1 MESGNGKRKTRLGF
15 RLNGEEVEVAC
26 FPHKTLLEVLR
37 EDLGLTGTKHGCE
50 LGECGTCTVLV
61 DDQAILS
68 CLALGLDMEGR
79 DVTTVEGMAHSGKLH
94 PLQETFAELG
104 AAQCGY
110 CTPGILLAAKQLLD
124 ENKQPTREQIKEALS
139 GNLCRCTGYL
149 KIFEA
154 VEMAVESGRV
164 GEWESG
170 RAGEWESGRVG
181 ERESRGEREE
191 HLESE
196 LCGSQLPPLTINPP
210 TSSPALPLSHS
221 PALPSPLKVVGK
233 HFRKVDARAKCTG
246 QTRYADDIQ
255 LPRML
260 FAKLLRS
267 PMPHALIKRIDLS
280 RAQAVP
286 GVAAIITGRDLPIP
300 YGILPVSQDEH
311 TLCIEKVRMV
321 GDPVAAVAAIDEDT
335 ALEAI
340 NSIIVEYERLEAIG
354 SIEEALKKPEP
365 RIHEYGEG
373 GNIHKKVHLQFGDLD
388 RGFAEADLV
397 REDIFFYEGNTHL
410 PLEQHA
416 AVAHFDADGKLVLWT
431 STQTPH
437 YVHRALAKV
446 LELPGSHIRV
456 IATPNGGGFGG
467 KTDPFNHEI
476 AVSKL
481 AMITGRPVKIT
492 LTREEVFYCHRGR
505 HPVLMQVRT
514 GVKRD
519 GSITAMDF
527 QSFLDG
533 GAYGSYGVASTF
545 YTGALQTVT
554 YKIPH
559 YRFRGM
565 RAFTNKAPCGPKRGH
580 GTPQP
585 RFALE
590 IQIDKI
596 AEDLGLDPAEMR
608 KRHLAPP
615 HSLTANYLRIG
626 SIGLGQCID
635 KVVEASG
642 WKEKFRKLPFGN
654 GIGIACG
661 SYLSGAGLP
670 IYWTD
675 MPHSGVQLRLDR
687 QGGVCVMCGSTEIGQ
702 GSASVL
708 AYIVAQLLG
717 IDPFDIRVVTG
728 DTDLTPVDLGSY
740 SSRVTLMTGNAAIES
755 AERARELLV
764 RSVAEKLSAPES
776 RIALA
781 DRRVFDLENPEKC
794 VSFSEAVSLAEARFG
809 TIGTVGSYTPP
820 ASAAKFKGGGVGP
833 SPAYS
838 YTAAVA
844 EVRVD
849 PETGIVMVERIWIAH
864 DIGKAINPAAV
875 IGQVEGS
882 VYMGLG
888 EALMEEMTYRAKRN
902 LVHKFP
908 SMLEYKSPT
917 TMEMC
922 EITTFL
928 IEDPDPNG
936 PFGAKEVGQGPLLP
950 IPPVIANAVYDAVGV
965 RIDEVP
971 ITPEKVL
978 AAIRAKSSGKEGR
991 YGPRTIPLLKWPEP
1005 LRVLTPDE
1013 CGDGTQMPRHA
1024 VHY

>member
-1 MESGNGKRKTRLGF
+1 MDRSKADKIILADAEEGVHRGKRKKHLQ
-15 RLNGEEVEVAC
+15 LKVNGEEVEVAC
-26 FPHKTLLEVLR
+26 LPHKTLLEVLR

-61 DDQAILS
+61 DGRPILS
-68 CLALGLDMEGR
+68 CLALGLDLEGR
-79 DVTTVEGMAHSGKLH
+79 EVTTVEGLAEDAQLHS
-94 PLQETFAELG
+94 LQEAFADMG

-110 CTPGILLAAKQLLD
+110 CTPAFLLAAKELLD
-124 ENKQPTREQIKEALS
+124 RNAQPSRDDIKEALS

-154 VEMAVESGRV
+154 VEGATGRR
-164 GEWESG
+164 GDGATG
-170 RAGEWESGRVG
+170 REDTNCE
-181 ERESRGEREE
+181 
-191 HLESE
+191 
-196 LCGSQLPPLTINPP
+196 C
-210 TSSPALPLSHS
+210 SPCHPVA
-221 PALPSPLKVVGK
+221 PSPR
-233 HFRKVDARAKCTG
+233 RKIDARSKCTG
-246 QTRYADDIQ
+246 QTRFADDIE

-260 FAKLLRS
+260 YAKLLRS
-267 PMPHALIKRIDLS
+267 PVPHALIKRIDLS
-280 RAQAVP
+280 RARALP
-286 GVAAIITGRDLPIP
+286 GVKAIITGHDLPIP

-311 TLCIEKVRMV
+311 TLCIEKVRMI
-321 GDPVAAVAAIDEDT
+321 GDPVAAIAAVDEET
-335 ALEAI
+335 AFEAMNLLE
-340 NSIIVEYERLEAIG
+340 VEYERLDTIA
-354 SIEEALKKPEP
+354 SIEEAVNKTDP
-365 RIHEYGEG
+365 RVHGYGDG

-388 RGFAEADLV
+388 AGFAGADLV
-397 REDIFFYEGNTHL
+397 REDIFFYEGSTHL

-416 AVAHFDADGKLVLWT
+416 AVAQFDHDGKLTLWS

-437 YVHRALAKV
+437 YVHRALTQV
-446 LELPGSHIRV
+446 LQIPASHIRV

-476 AVSKL
+476 AICKL
-481 AMITGRPVKIT
+481 AMVTGRPVKVS

-505 HPVLMQVRT
+505 HPVLMKVRT
-514 GVKRD
+514 GAKKD
-519 GSITAMDF
+519 GAITAMDF

-554 YKIPH
+554 YNIPR
-559 YRFRGM
+559 YRFRGL
-565 RAFTNKAPCGPKRGH
+565 RAFTNKPPCGPKRGH

-596 AEDLGLDPAEMR
+596 AEELGLDPAEMR
-608 KRHLAPP
+608 MRHLAPP

-626 SIGLGQCID
+626 SMGLGACIE
-635 KVVEASG
+635 KVVSASD
-642 WKEKFRKLPFGN
+642 WKKRFRKLPYGR
-654 GIGIACG
+654 GIGIACS

-670 IYWTD
+670 IYWNS

-702 GSASVL
+702 GSDSVL
-708 AYIVAQLLG
+708 AFIVAEVLG

-740 SSRVTLMTGNAAIES
+740 SSRVTLMTGNAAMQA
-755 AERARELLV
+755 AERARELLANA
-764 RSVAEKLSAPES
+764 VAEKLKAPATS
-776 RIALA
+776 IAFA
-781 DRRVFDLENPEKC
+781 NRRVFDVARPEDG
-794 VSFSEAVSLAEARFG
+794 VSFAEAVVLAEVKFG

-820 ASAAKFKGGGVGP
+820 DSAAKFKGGGVGP

-838 YTAAVA
+838 YSAAVA
-844 EVRVD
+844 EVAVD
-849 PETGIVMVERIWIAH
+849 PETGIVIVEKIWIAH
-864 DIGKAINPAAV
+864 DIGKAINPVAA

-888 EALMEEMTYRAKRN
+888 EALMEEMAYRAKRN

-908 SMLEYKSPT
+908 SLLEYKSPT
-917 TMEMC
+917 TLEMC
-922 EITTFL
+922 EVDTFL

-978 AAIRAKSSGKEGR
+978 AALRAKAQGKEGR
-991 YGPRTIPLLKWPEP
+991 YGPRSVPEVGWPEP
-1005 LRVLTPDE
+1005 LRVLTPE
-1013 CGDGTQMPRHA
+1013 EGGDGREMPRQA
-1024 VHY
+1024 VHAKE